1 MAIKRTVIT
10 LTKTN
15 FEALRKAQNV
25 SRSSLYDALNGSSNS
40 ETAQHIRRLALTTY
54 GGVKTTKVVW

>member
-10 LTKTN
+10 LTKSN
-15 FEALRKAQNV
+15 FEALRKSQNI
-25 SRSSLYDALNGSSNS
+25 SRSCLYDALNGSTNS
-40 ETAQHIRRLALTTY
+40 ELAQNIRRLALSIY